1 MKITYFKDTDTLLV
15 DFNNNE
21 VAHTKDL
28 NENVLVETDKDGNVV
43 SMTIEHAQ
51 QQVEIA
57 NFSYSQVES
66 AGAV

>member
-21 VAHTKDL
+21 VTDTKDL

-51 QQVEIA
+51 QQAGIA
-57 NFSYSQVES
+57 NFSFHQVENTS
-66 AGAV
+66 TV